1 MKKARY
7 FLAILLVSAA
17 VLVQGCIVVA
27 IGAGAGTVA
36 YLRGDL
42 QAVEAADLDTVYAA
56 AKKAAE
62 QLELVVT
69 RDTKDAMSA
78 VIITRDAED
87 KKITIRLRAATE
99 ETTKISV
106 RVGTFGSETKS
117 RRIYQKIRENLQQPS
132 ASRAFTIL
140 SGG

>member
-1 MKKARY
+1 MKKAKY
-7 FLAILLVSAA
+7 FPVILLVGVAI
-17 VLVQGCIVVA
+17 LVQGCIVAAV
-27 IGAGAGTVA
+27 GAGAGTVA

-42 QAVEAADLDTVYAA
+42 EVVEAADLNTVYAA

-78 VIITRDAED
+78 VIVTRDAED
-87 KKITIRLRAATE
+87 KKITIKLKAVTE
-99 ETTKISV
+99 DTTKISV

-117 RRIYQKIRENLQQPS
+117 RRIYEKIKENL
-132 ASRAFTIL
+132 R
-140 SGG
+140 